1 MAEVMPSSSGAVEG
15 PRVGLRSVG
24 IVTAGVA
31 ALGLFLVVVAGA
43 RPEVPTL
50 GLLLVGLAL
59 VGCLRALHR
68 IVGALVRDDL
78 AVVVDTASEY
88 GGASQ
93 RELREERRRLL
104 RAINELRFDH
114 EMGKLSQVDY
124 DAVRQGYELRAIEVM
139 RQLEGGESLHPE
151 LAARLGLATPAA
163 ADPKTDPADST
174 AEAAADP
181 IAVTKADP
189 DDGVNASDAGAPSD
203 PPSIPEDDVT
213 SRACAACD
221 GINDA
226 DARFCKHCGKELAA

>member
-1 MAEVMPSSSGAVEG
+1 MAEVMPSSSEAVEG
-15 PRVGLRSVG
+15 TRVGLRSLG

-31 ALGLFLVVVAGA
+31 VLGLFLVVVAGA

-59 VGCLRALHR
+59 VACLRALHR

-124 DAVRQGYELRAIEVM
+124 DAVRQGYELRAVEVM

-151 LAARLGLATPAA
+151 LAARLGLATPGA
-163 ADPKTDPADST
+163 ADPGPDAAD
-174 AEAAADP
+174 AADP
-181 IAVTKADP
+181 VAVTKADP
-189 DDGVNASDAGAPSD
+189 DDDAESSDTGAPSD
-203 PPSIPEDDVT
+203 PPSIPDDDVT

>member
-1 MAEVMPSSSGAVEG
+1 MPSSSAVEG
-15 PRVGLRSVG
+15 TRGGLRQVG

-31 ALGLFLVVVAGA
+31 VLGLFLVVVAGA

-139 RQLEGGESLHPE
+139 RQLEGGESLHPG

-163 ADPKTDPADST
+163 DPGPDAADPGPD
-174 AEAAADP
+174 AAADP

-189 DDGVNASDAGAPSD
+189 DDGAEAGDASAPPD
-203 PPSIPEDDVT
+203 PPVIPEDDVT